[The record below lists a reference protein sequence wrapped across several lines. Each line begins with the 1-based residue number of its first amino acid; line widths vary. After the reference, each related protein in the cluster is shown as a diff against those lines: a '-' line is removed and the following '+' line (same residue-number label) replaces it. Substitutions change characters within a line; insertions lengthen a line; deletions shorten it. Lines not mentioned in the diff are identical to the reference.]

1 MDFIFTRHASTSSM
15 VMKKVASAPPIF
27 CKGISIDSLYSKMNK
42 EYLKKKSFFSCEI
55 NAVPVF
61 SPDWHT

>member
-1 MDFIFTRHASTSSM
+1 M

-55 NAVPVF
+55 NAVPAF